1 MGKIVVAKLFRLGK
15 DGDKFSKEYKKTI
28 RNRVVID
35 EDYVKDFN
43 QRTAI
48 SGQTY
53 EIDRAATDKRDAE
66 IESKAKRAPKKEDDS
81 VDNTELIAFLEGLSL
96 DELKEYAGEV
106 GVPEE
111 KIGAKKETGII
122 KLIVAAKK

>member
-28 RNRVVID
+28 RERVIID
-35 EDYVKDFN
+35 EDYVKEFN

-48 SGQTY
+48 SGQMY
-53 EIDRAATDKRDAE
+53 EIDRAATDKRDE
-66 IESKAKRAPKKEDDS
+66 EVEAKKVHKKEADP

-96 DELKEYAGEV
+96 DELKGYAGEM
-106 GVPEE
+106 GISED
-111 KIGAKKETGII
+111 KIGAKKEAGII
-122 KLIVAAKK
+122 KMIVAAKK

>member
-28 RNRVVID
+28 RERVIID
-35 EDYVKDFN
+35 EDYVKEFN

-48 SGQTY
+48 SGQMY
-53 EIDRAATDKRDAE
+53 EIDRAATDKRDE
-66 IESKAKRAPKKEDDS
+66 EVGAKKVHKKEADP

-96 DELKEYAGEV
+96 DELKEYAGEM
-106 GVPEE
+106 GISED
-111 KIGAKKETGII
+111 KIGAKKEAGII
-122 KLIVAAKK
+122 KMIVAAKK

>member
-15 DGDKFSKEYKKTI
+15 DGDKFSKEYKKPI
-28 RNRVVID
+28 RERVVID

-43 QRTAI
+43 QRTSI
-48 SGQTY
+48 SGQMY
-53 EIDRAATDKRDAE
+53 EIDKGATDKRDGE
-66 IESKAKRAPKKEDDS
+66 VEAKKVHKKEADP

-96 DELKEYAGEV
+96 DELKDYAGEM
-106 GVPEE
+106 GISED
-111 KIGAKKETGII
+111 KIGAKKEAGII